1 MRLLTALARG
11 IDAFNRTIGR
21 TISWIVVPMVLI
33 QVIIVLM
40 RYVFGIGSIMLQE
53 SVIYMHAIL
62 FMATV
67 GYTLL
72 HDEHVR
78 IDIFYRETSP
88 RRKAIVDLVGT
99 LIFLIPV
106 CALIWWVSF
115 PYVRA
120 SWRVL
125 EGSKETSGI
134 PGVFLL
140 KSLLLLFTVLLA
152 AQGLSMAIRSAATLA
167 GLPWPAPRPT
177 DDRL

>member
-1 MRLLTALARG
+1 
-11 IDAFNRTIGR
+11 
-21 TISWIVVPMVLI
+21 
-33 QVIIVLM
+33 
-40 RYVFGIGSIMLQE
+40 
-53 SVIYMHAIL
+53 
-62 FMATV
+62 
-67 GYTLL
+67 L

-88 RRKAIVDLVGT
+88 RRKAMVDLAGT
-99 LIFLIPV
+99 LLFLIPV
-106 CALIWWVSF
+106 CALIWWVSL

-152 AQGLSMAIRSAATLA
+152 AQGVSMAIRSAATLA